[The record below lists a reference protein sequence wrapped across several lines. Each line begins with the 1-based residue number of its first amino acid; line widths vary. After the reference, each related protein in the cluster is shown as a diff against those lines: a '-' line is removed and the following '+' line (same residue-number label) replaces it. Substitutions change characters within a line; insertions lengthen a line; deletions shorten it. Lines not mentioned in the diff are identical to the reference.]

1 MSYPQTVTVDYIV
14 QGGGGGPSGITQ
26 EVFDAYKT
34 ELNALVAT
42 AQEVS
47 DGLTGT
53 ATTWSSTKIAAALA
67 AI

>member
-1 MSYPQTVTVDYIV
+1 MSYPQTVNVTWTV
-14 QGGGGGPSGITQ
+14 QGGGRGPSGITTEQ
-26 EVFDAYKT
+26 FQAYQT
-34 ELNALVAT
+34 SLGALVIA
-42 AQEVS
+42 AQEVN